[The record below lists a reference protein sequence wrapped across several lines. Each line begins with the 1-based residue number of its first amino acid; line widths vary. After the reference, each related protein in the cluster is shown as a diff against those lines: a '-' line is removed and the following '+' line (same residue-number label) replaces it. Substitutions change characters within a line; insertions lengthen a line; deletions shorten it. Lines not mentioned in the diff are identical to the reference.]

1 MKLDLKYWN
10 VKILPELSFK
20 AAQKL
25 VHEFINSFEEGY
37 WPPLSML
44 ASIVEEIGEVSREI
58 NAFEGYK
65 TKKSS
70 NINYK
75 KNIGMELGD
84 IIFSII
90 CLANYYQIDLE
101 ENFQLIMKKY
111 EKRDANRW
119 TKKK

>member
-10 VKILPELSFK
+10 VKMLPELSFK

-65 TKKSS
+65 TKKSDD
-70 NINYK
+70 INYK

-84 IIFSII
+84 LIFSII
-90 CLANYYQIDLE
+90 CLANHYQIDLE

-111 EKRDANRW
+111 ETRDANRW